1 MNKYYFK
8 SLLAIPLVLLMGC
21 VTADE
26 EEPSWWEKSKQAV
39 SDIWNTSDVVTPTES
54 LEEFDNKDQKNQENN
69 AQKDDLFSNVWKKI
83 TTTLDEVLD
92 VESEK
97 ETLPDSAWL
106 GKDKEDSQTEIDKLL
121 DEAVSIL
128 SISYSNDTRR
138 RIRKL
143 EQEIR
148 RMKQSISQYR
158 QVKISAPKDS
168 RWETTESDYDEKIK
182 DLNERIKQHR
192 IAIMDLKTQFSQEL
206 ADIGL
211 PITEEQLD
219 VLLSSVVGDDIIRS
233 SIVYNN
239 VKQISQQLMTLTKE
253 SGEDLEIS
261 QRYYGMYTVLLKAL
275 LHMQEKFISNIDNN
289 YLPKIQQI
297 VLDVQDIKANTRI
310 LLSAELNKNRRL
322 HLLANLEAQKL
333 TLQTSALYKKHLT
346 GQRRKIAIAY
356 DKTNTDLKI
365 AQNTYKTVRISGE
378 LVNLLRTSQKSFE
391 LLLNIQVPDLLIFKN
406 LQMKQEF
413 AILTQK
419 LNNNKD

>member
-182 DLNERIKQHR
+182 DLNESVKQHR

-419 LNNNKD
+419 LNDNKN

>member
-182 DLNERIKQHR
+182 DLNESVKQHR

>member
-83 TTTLDEVLD
+83 TTTLNEVLD

-97 ETLPDSAWL
+97 ETLPDSAWF

-168 RWETTESDYDEKIK
+168 RWETTESDYDEVKKSIEK
-182 DLNERIKQHR
+182 GDWV
-192 IAIMDLKTQFSQEL
+192 
-206 ADIGL
+206 
-211 PITEEQLD
+211 D
-219 VLLSSVVGDDIIRS
+219 VR
-233 SIVYNN
+233 
-239 VKQISQQLMTLTKE
+239 QI
-253 SGEDLEIS
+253 
-261 QRYYGMYTVLLKAL
+261 
-275 LHMQEKFISNIDNN
+275 
-289 YLPKIQQI
+289 
-297 VLDVQDIKANTRI
+297 
-310 LLSAELNKNRRL
+310 
-322 HLLANLEAQKL
+322 
-333 TLQTSALYKKHLT
+333 
-346 GQRRKIAIAY
+346 
-356 DKTNTDLKI
+356 
-365 AQNTYKTVRISGE
+365 
-378 LVNLLRTSQKSFE
+378 
-391 LLLNIQVPDLLIFKN
+391 
-406 LQMKQEF
+406 
-413 AILTQK
+413 
-419 LNNNKD
+419 